1 MVWLPQQVGTCP
13 ACASTEAGMA
23 RSTGANFT
31 RRLQST
37 TSASYIAEQEE
48 SGPTSEKAVAPGE
61 EVSGREA
68 VARSRWRKAGTIV
81 RTQLMVVAVMAN
93 RRQPGGQQD
102 ERADEEERRRE
113 LRSSFDSFVRPPAT
127 ALDLEGMRA
136 LLRALGQEVS
146 NEEVRDRVR
155 ELDKDGSGAIEF
167 EEFAAMMA
175 EWKEQELRD
184 MFSLFDDDRSGSID
198 MSELHQSLLELGLEL
213 GEEKLAKLAAT
224 ADADASG
231 QIDEAEFVNFFR

>member
-1 MVWLPQQVGTCP
+1 
-13 ACASTEAGMA
+13 MA

-48 SGPTSEKAVAPGE
+48 SGPTSEKAAAAPGE

-68 VARSRWRKAGTIV
+68 VARSRWRKAGMIV

-102 ERADEEERRRE
+102 ERRADEEDWRRE

-127 ALDLEGMRA
+127 ALDLEGMQR

-146 NEEVRDRVR
+146 KEEVRDRVR
-155 ELDKDGSGAIEF
+155 QLDKDGSGAIEF

-213 GEEKLAKLAAT
+213 GEKKLAKLAAT

-231 QIDEAEFVNFFR
+231 QIDEAEFVDFFR

>member
-1 MVWLPQQVGTCP
+1 
-13 ACASTEAGMA
+13 MA

-48 SGPTSEKAVAPGE
+48 SGPTSEKAAAAPGE

-127 ALDLEGMRA
+127 ALDLEGMHA

-155 ELDKDGSGAIEF
+155 ELDKDDSGAIEF

-198 MSELHQSLLELGLEL
+198 TSELHQSLLELGLEL